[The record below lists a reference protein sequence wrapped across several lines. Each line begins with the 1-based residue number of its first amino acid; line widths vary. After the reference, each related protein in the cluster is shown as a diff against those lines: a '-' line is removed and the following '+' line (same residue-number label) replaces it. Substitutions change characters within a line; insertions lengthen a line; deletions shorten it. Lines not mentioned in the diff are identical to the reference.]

1 MKKQINP
8 NIKAH
13 LVRGAVYVLL
23 LVAVWAIPFAQA
35 KWNTTKP
42 GKPSL
47 RPVIVDI
54 SAAADSIQK
63 YDLSMPAGAPTPTP
77 TCGGPV
83 VWQPG
88 PDQPPARYAFQAAL
102 GTDNKLYV
110 AGGQTADM
118 VPTLYDQV
126 TRYDYTTNTWSNVAP
141 LPVPLSQA
149 AMGAWNGKIYV
160 AGGFIGGSSVT
171 NALRI
176 YDIATNTW
184 SSGANM
190 PITPGVEAAA
200 GAVWQGKFY
209 VMGGDDFNN
218 SLNTNFIY
226 DIATNTWT
234 TGAPL
239 PDSRTNTSAAAY
251 GAAVIWVY
259 GGVSLPGF
267 TTTDTLLLYD
277 AAHNTWAN
285 FGSAGTAGHGNYG
298 GVSGFGS
305 GEGPIELLIT
315 DGADSMGNSTTATHL
330 FSGQFRAG
338 PPMISNRAGHA
349 QGRLPDGRVL
359 VADGFNTA
367 STTVSTTEVLNGPPC
382 PTPTPSCEGLND
394 APCQSP
400 TPTATATPT
409 LSPTGS
415 PTATHTPPT
424 PTATATATHTPTA
437 TPTVTI
443 TISPSP
449 TPTPTVTVTV
459 SPGPTPTP
467 SETVPPVR
475 ATPIPRGRPTP
486 APRP

>member
-1 MKKQINP
+1 MKIQINP
-8 NIKAH
+8 SISAH
-13 LVRGAVYVLL
+13 FIRGVFYLL
-23 LVAVWAIPFAQA
+23 LLIAVWAIPFAQA
-35 KWNTTKP
+35 KWNTSKP
-42 GKPSL
+42 AKRSL
-47 RPVIVDI
+47 RPVTSDI
-54 SAAADSIQK
+54 SAATDSIQK
-63 YDLSMPAGAPTPTP
+63 FDLSIPAGSPTATP

-83 VWQPG
+83 AWQPG

-126 TRYDYTTNTWSNVAP
+126 SRYDYTTNTWSNVAP

-190 PITPGVEAAA
+190 PISPGVEAAA
-200 GAVWQGKFY
+200 GAVRQGKFY

-218 SLNTNFIY
+218 ALNTNFIY

-239 PDSRTNTSAAAY
+239 PDSRTNTSGTAY
-251 GAAVIWVY
+251 GGVIYVY

-267 TTTDTLLLYD
+267 TTTDTLLSYY
-277 AAHNTWAN
+277 APSNTWGN

-305 GEGPIELLIT
+305 GDGPIELLIT
-315 DGADSMGNSTTATHL
+315 DGADSMGNSTTATHFL
-330 FSGQFRAG
+330 ITFTGQFRAG
-338 PPMISNRAGHA
+338 PPMIGNRAGHA

-367 STTVSTTEVLNGPPC
+367 STTVSAVEVLNGPPC
-382 PTPTPSCEGLND
+382 PTPTPSCEILIGL
-394 APCQSP
+394 PCLTP

-409 LSPTGS
+409 VSPMGS

-424 PTATATATHTPTA
+424 PTVTATATHTPTA
-437 TPTVTI
+437 TPTVTV
-443 TISPSP
+443 TVSPSP
-449 TPTPTVTVTV
+449 TPTPSETIPAVRT
-459 SPGPTPTP
+459 PPTPR
-467 SETVPPVR
+467 V
-475 ATPIPRGRPTP
+475 RPTP

>member
-1 MKKQINP
+1 
-8 NIKAH
+8 
-13 LVRGAVYVLL
+13 
-23 LVAVWAIPFAQA
+23 
-35 KWNTTKP
+35 
-42 GKPSL
+42 
-47 RPVIVDI
+47 
-54 SAAADSIQK
+54 
-63 YDLSMPAGAPTPTP
+63 
-77 TCGGPV
+77 
-83 VWQPG
+83 
-88 PDQPPARYAFQAAL
+88 
-102 GTDNKLYV
+102 
-110 AGGQTADM
+110 M

-126 TRYDYTTNTWSNVAP
+126 SRYDYTTNTWSNVAP
-141 LPVPLSQA
+141 LPVPLGQA
-149 AMGAWNGKIYV
+149 SIGAWNGKIYV

-190 PITPGVEAAA
+190 PTSPGVEAAA
-200 GAVWQGKFY
+200 GAVVNGKFY
-209 VMGGDDFNN
+209 VMGGDDFTN

-234 TGAPL
+234 MGATL
-239 PDSRTNTSAAAY
+239 PDSRTNTSATAY
-251 GAAVIWVY
+251 IYFPGVIYVY
-259 GGVSLPGF
+259 GGVILPGF

-277 AAHNTWAN
+277 VPSNTWSN
-285 FGSAGTAGHGNYG
+285 LGSAGTAGHGNYG

-367 STTVSTTEVLNGPPC
+367 STTVSTVEVLNGPPC
-382 PTPTPSCEGLND
+382 PTPTPSCEMLNGL
-394 APCQSP
+394 PCLTP

-409 LSPTGS
+409 LTGS

-424 PTATATATHTPTA
+424 PTVTATATHTPTA

-443 TISPSP
+443 TVSPSP
-449 TPTPTVTVTV
+449 TPTPSETIPPVRT
-459 SPGPTPTP
+459 TPTP
-467 SETVPPVR
+467 R
-475 ATPIPRGRPTP
+475 IRPTP

>member
-1 MKKQINP
+1 MKTQINP
-8 NIKAH
+8 RIRAH
-13 LVRGAVYVLL
+13 CIRGAFYLL
-23 LVAVWAIPFAQA
+23 LLIAVWAIPFAQA
-35 KWNTTKP
+35 KWKTSKP
-42 GKPSL
+42 GKQSL
-47 RPVIVDI
+47 RPVTSDI
-54 SAAADSIQK
+54 SAASDSIQK
-63 YDLSMPAGAPTPTP
+63 YDLSMPAGTPTPTP

-83 VWQPG
+83 VWQAG

-126 TRYDYTTNTWSNVAP
+126 SRYDYTTNTWSNVAP

-176 YDIATNTW
+176 YEIASNTW

-190 PITPGVEAAA
+190 PISPGVEAAA
-200 GAVWQGKFY
+200 GAVRQGKFY

-218 SLNTNFIY
+218 ALNTNFIY

-234 TGAPL
+234 MGAPL
-239 PDSRTNTSAAAY
+239 PDSRTNTSGTAY
-251 GAAVIWVY
+251 GGVIWVY

-277 AAHNTWAN
+277 APSNTWSN

-315 DGADSMGNSTTATHL
+315 DGADSMGNSTAATHFL
-330 FSGQFRAG
+330 ITFTGQFRVG

-367 STTVSTTEVLNGPPC
+367 STTVSTVEVLNGPPC
-382 PTPTPSCEGLND
+382 PTPTPSCEILSGL
-394 APCQSP
+394 PCL
-400 TPTATATPT
+400 TPTATATATPT
-409 LSPTGS
+409 VSPIGS

-424 PTATATATHTPTA
+424 PTVTATATHTPTA
-437 TPTVTI
+437 TPTATVTV
-443 TISPSP
+443 SPSP
-449 TPTPTVTVTV
+449 TPTA
-459 SPGPTPTP
+459 
-467 SETVPPVR
+467 SETIPPVR
-475 ATPIPRGRPTP
+475 ATPIPRARPTP
-486 APRP
+486 PPRP